1 MLQTKYAKLR
11 KKKKQL
17 TASKNPSKPDQD
29 KVAKSI
35 NSVPEAKD
43 AKEVAKKLIRSGQI
57 HAIQKSVEKERL
69 EKSKGFKRS
78 QGTYVRTL
86 FVSPNHELNG
96 IFSGLERKLGGMDA
110 RAGYQPFS
118 ATHGPGGGF
127 DTGGEDMNPEPPVSN
142 A

>member
-1 MLQTKYAKLR
+1 MVLLQFPHSLTEEEQMLQTKYAKLR
-11 KKKKQL
+11 KKKKQVS
-17 TASKNPSKPDQD
+17 ASKNPSKPDQD

-78 QGTYVRTL
+78 QGMRDTVIDSKFQFNIFNAL
-86 FVSPNHELNG
+86 FLLINKPNPCDLGLVS
-96 IFSGLERKLGGMDA
+96 FS
-110 RAGYQPFS
+110 F
-118 ATHGPGGGF
+118 
-127 DTGGEDMNPEPPVSN
+127 
-142 A
+142 